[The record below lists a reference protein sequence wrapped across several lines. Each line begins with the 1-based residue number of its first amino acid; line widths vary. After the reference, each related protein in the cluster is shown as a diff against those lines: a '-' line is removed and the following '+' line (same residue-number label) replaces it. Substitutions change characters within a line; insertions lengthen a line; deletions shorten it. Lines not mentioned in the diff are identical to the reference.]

1 MKLLKQKVS
10 AERTS
15 ILLVLSQTNPEYW
28 IQHGGFIEFYTRRLW
43 VLPKPISS
51 GMDHINGSWLCWT
64 DLSDLDARGHA
75 AQKNPWTVYGEIL
88 KALDGL

>member
-15 ILLVLSQTNPEYW
+15 ILLVLSQTNPEHW
-28 IQHGGFIEFYTRRLW
+28 IQHGSFIEFYTRRLW
-43 VLPKPISS
+43 VL
-51 GMDHINGSWLCWT
+51 DHINGSWLCWT
-64 DLSDLDARGHA
+64 DLSDLDARSHA
-75 AQKNPWTVYGEIL
+75 AQKNPWAVYGEIL